1 MATLATDRN
10 TIARD
15 GVDWVYPV
23 AANARIFA
31 GSQVTL
37 TTTGFAR
44 NGQNGGTRVV
54 GTCMERVDNTGGAD
68 GAKTVTVR
76 RGIWRYLNSA
86 GADLITR
93 VHIGQDCFLVDDETV
108 ALTNGGATRVL
119 AGRVADVETIGA
131 TTMVWVKNEMT

>member
-1 MATLATDRN
+1 
-10 TIARD
+10 
-15 GVDWVYPV
+15 
-23 AANARIFA
+23 
-31 GSQVTL
+31 
-37 TTTGFAR
+37 
-44 NGQNGGTRVV
+44 
-54 GTCMERVDNTGGAD
+54 MERVDNTGGAD

-108 ALTNGGATRVL
+108 ALTNGGGTRVL